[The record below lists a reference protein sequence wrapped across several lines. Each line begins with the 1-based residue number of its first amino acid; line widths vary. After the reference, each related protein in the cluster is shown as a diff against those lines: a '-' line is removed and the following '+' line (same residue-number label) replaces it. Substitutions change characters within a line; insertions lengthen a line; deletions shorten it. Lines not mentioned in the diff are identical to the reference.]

1 MSKLTFHSFLH
12 FHLICPMLTDWLN
25 PSYYPLT
32 CLHDFFV
39 FQMQTEQ
46 LVTLWILF
54 IVTIAGNAIVL
65 FSTWRRKR
73 KSRMT
78 FFVTQLAITGSVWEG
93 KGHLSFT
100 GISMKMRRSFC
111 INKEMQVEWQRI
123 QLPPNVQMQLVIRQM
138 DGCLS

>member
-1 MSKLTFHSFLH
+1 MMMHMRYFLKEQEYLLVYIIKNQLSKLTFHSFLH
-12 FHLICPMLTDWLN
+12 SHLICPMLTDWLN
-25 PSYYPLT
+25 PSHYPLT
-32 CLHDFFV
+32 CLHHFFV
-39 FQMQTEQ
+39 FLMQTEQ

-100 GISMKMRRSFC
+100 EISMKMTRSFC
-111 INKEMQVEWQRI
+111 INMEMQVEW
-123 QLPPNVQMQLVIRQM
+123 
-138 DGCLS
+138 